1 MTDLEEE
8 AGLEEGEVD
17 VEVPE
22 EVDVEEKEEIVVA
35 EEERE
40 EVIVEV
46 VEE

>member
-1 MTDLEEE
+1 VIHIEHRSLLE
-8 AGLEEGEVD
+8 V
-17 VEVPE
+17 
-22 EVDVEEKEEIVVA
+22 